1 MLEPERQTVPIGT
14 ILRPWWQLDHLPD
27 DPLEAEFEE
36 RAVMD
41 FEQTIG
47 DVNLVIGID
56 ADQVGVEGG
65 MMDFGSGRRSM
76 VPNWQRNRSPA
87 P

>member
-1 MLEPERQTVPIGT
+1 
-14 ILRPWWQLDHLPD
+14 LDHLPG
-27 DPLEAEFEE
+27 DPLEAEFEK
-36 RAVMD
+36 RRITD
-41 FEQTIG
+41 FEQPIR
-47 DVNLVIGID
+47 DVNSIVGVN

-76 VPNWQRNRSPA
+76 VSNRQRNRSPA